1 MTLIFFII
9 DTFVSLA
16 FVLDSMTRKRLPI
29 RRSYMFNHL
38 LVCQIY
44 CMGANL
50 WASFFNER
58 PNLISA
64 YGLTILNMMYII
76 GFIVRAYLF
85 YLYSIYVLQ
94 MPKKPSRILS
104 ILGGLLAVFELVF
117 VITSIHTS
125 YIFYVDAQGFHRG
138 DLAVIMY
145 LQTIVYTLIGLLMF
159 IQKYKIITFFQRC
172 MYILHLGIIL
182 SGIVIRMNLERHVGM
197 GLIGIVAIAFI
208 YMAFEDP
215 NIYAHRDSIMFNANA
230 FDVVLKEYKALGP
243 FSFFGFRI
251 KGYRENIEIHGKDQ
265 MDEAVGKIGEQLIKY
280 FPHTAL
286 FYNDGSFAILSKKQ
300 QNFVFMRDRVE
311 NLFTQGWKVKNTEL
325 YFTPIFAAIDESYDL
340 STSGDI
346 IQSVKN
352 ALVYREKLNKPYD
365 TKISKEEFEKIR
377 QELHIKRILSVAN
390 QENLMRMYLQPIV
403 EAKTGKVVGAEALMR
418 LVDEEGNILYP
429 DTFIPIAETN
439 GKINELGTNIY
450 TCACGCFSKY
460 NEDIGLE
467 WVNVNLSPIQCL
479 NPGLPALFESIAR
492 KHMVSMENIHLE
504 ITEESMISTDR
515 LIEFMEDMEKR
526 GFRFSLDD
534 YGSGYSNILRMKNLP
549 FLNLKLDKKLVWEH
563 FKSPDKTLPTVIR
576 GLKHMGYT
584 ITAEGVET
592 EEMVRELSHLGVDF
606 LQGYYFSKPIP
617 AEEFVEIY
625 SKKDNS

>member
-1 MTLIFFII
+1 
-9 DTFVSLA
+9 
-16 FVLDSMTRKRLPI
+16 
-29 RRSYMFNHL
+29 
-38 LVCQIY
+38 
-44 CMGANL
+44 
-50 WASFFNER
+50 
-58 PNLISA
+58 
-64 YGLTILNMMYII
+64 
-76 GFIVRAYLF
+76 
-85 YLYSIYVLQ
+85 
-94 MPKKPSRILS
+94 
-104 ILGGLLAVFELVF
+104 
-117 VITSIHTS
+117 
-125 YIFYVDAQGFHRG
+125 
-138 DLAVIMY
+138 
-145 LQTIVYTLIGLLMF
+145 
-159 IQKYKIITFFQRC
+159 
-172 MYILHLGIIL
+172 
-182 SGIVIRMNLERHVGM
+182 
-197 GLIGIVAIAFI
+197 
-208 YMAFEDP
+208 
-215 NIYAHRDSIMFNANA
+215 
-230 FDVVLKEYKALGP
+230 
-243 FSFFGFRI
+243 
-251 KGYRENIEIHGKDQ
+251 
-265 MDEAVGKIGEQLIKY
+265 
-280 FPHTAL
+280 
-286 FYNDGSFAILSKKQ
+286 
-300 QNFVFMRDRVE
+300 
-311 NLFTQGWKVKNTEL
+311 
-325 YFTPIFAAIDESYDL
+325 
-340 STSGDI
+340 
-346 IQSVKN
+346 
-352 ALVYREKLNKPYD
+352 
-365 TKISKEEFEKIR
+365 
-377 QELHIKRILSVAN
+377 
-390 QENLMRMYLQPIV
+390 MRMYLQPIV

-450 TCACGCFSKY
+450 TCACDCFSKY

-549 FLNLKLDKKLVWEH
+549 FLNLKLDKKLIWEH

-576 GLKHMGYT
+576 GLKNMGYT